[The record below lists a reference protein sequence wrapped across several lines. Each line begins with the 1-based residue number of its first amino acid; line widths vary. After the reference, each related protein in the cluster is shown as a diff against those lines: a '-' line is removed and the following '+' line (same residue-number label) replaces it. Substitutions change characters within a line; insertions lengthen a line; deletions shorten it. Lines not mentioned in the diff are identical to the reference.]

1 MTPLF
6 LPCMGASAVSTGS
19 QWLPRAA
26 SLDSVPLAVS
36 EGGTVGP
43 WEPACRQAVAG
54 SPGDMDKAFAGI
66 LGSGF
71 P

>member
-1 MTPLF
+1 MTPL
-6 LPCMGASAVSTGS
+6 LLCTGASAVSTGS
-19 QWLPRAA
+19 HWLPIAA

-54 SPGDMDKAFAGI
+54 SLGDKDKAFAGI
-66 LGSGF
+66 LGFGF
-71 P
+71 L